1 MKDILFIARAH
12 IATALCERVT
22 LFWFLIFP
30 VFLLTILTLIFGQIG
45 QEGEISFDITLI
57 NQDRSASAENPFSDR
72 IESVFRELATAQ
84 DEATQPLF
92 TLHTAEEDAN
102 LEHFLESELK
112 ELRQGRRAAVLVI
125 PTGFS
130 DAVMGSLIAGSTEVA
145 EIDSLRIY
153 MSDTSVSST
162 YATQIIQQVLTEIDR
177 HILIQAGQFDPD
189 RAISSETQWIGRQDG
204 ETPYVDFVLPGIILM
219 GFFTNGL
226 FGVPG
231 TILFNRD
238 RKVLRRYWVTPLSVL
253 RYLAGFGLGH
263 LTLCGLQFV
272 LLYLLGIHVFGAT
285 ISFAAPDTIL
295 LLVLAAVTF
304 MAFGFLIASLAKTAN
319 AGMATANILNMPMMF
334 LSGMFFPTSGLPAF
348 IMVIVYANP
357 VSYLLEGLRRSV
369 GVQNSTIM
377 PSIWIVIVPLL
388 WILVSG
394 LVSARKLKWDVER

>member
-12 IATALCERVT
+12 IATALRERVT
-22 LFWFLIFP
+22 LFWFLIPP

-102 LEHFLESELK
+102 LEKFLESELK

-272 LLYLLGIHVFGAT
+272 LLYLLGIYVFGAT

-334 LSGMFFPTSGLPAF
+334 LSG
-348 IMVIVYANP
+348 
-357 VSYLLEGLRRSV
+357 
-369 GVQNSTIM
+369 
-377 PSIWIVIVPLL
+377 
-388 WILVSG
+388 
-394 LVSARKLKWDVER
+394 